1 MRRSRVT
8 ITGLLTFF
16 VCLPMLLVGTSA
28 DASSA
33 GRSSLTIALILS
45 ETGQAA
51 TQDVG
56 AAQGFE
62 ARLDL
67 QNSKGGVNGHK
78 LVPLVLDDQT
88 SPSEVAT
95 AVQDAISKGAI
106 GIVSDSALFFL
117 ADKFPQQAGVP
128 VTGTNTDGPEWGEQ
142 PFTNMFSSD
151 FGSVDPKYPAS
162 TLQGQVVKRLGGTV
176 AATYGYGISPDSA
189 RAVQFDTISM
199 KDVGIS
205 VPVQDASVPL
215 GSVAFTNAALTAKQ
229 NHVNALFP
237 NLEGSSNYALATAY
251 KQAGI
256 KLKTAVFPVGL
267 QQSLIGSPAWSEVQG
282 DYFLSLFHPF
292 TIPDTGTEQMQT
304 ALEKYTGFAKN
315 DHFPTFGDY
324 EGWLGAD
331 LMIKGLEGAGS
342 NPSRAGVISALRNI
356 KAYNGNGLLP
366 ITINYSTVFGHLSP
380 QCVWIFKAE
389 KSGFSLVQKN
399 DVCGKEIPGTS
410 TSG

>member
-1 MRRSRVT
+1 MRRSRVIITVLPT
-8 ITGLLTFF
+8 IF
-16 VCLPMLLVGTSA
+16 VSLPMLLVGTSA
-28 DASSA
+28 SASST
-33 GRSSLTIALILS
+33 GKSPLTVALILS

-56 AAQGFE
+56 AVQGFE

-67 QNSKGGVNGHK
+67 TNSEGGVNGHR

-88 SPSEVAT
+88 SPTEIAT
-95 AVQDAISKGAI
+95 AVQDAISKDAI

-117 ADKFPQQAGVP
+117 ADKFPQQTGVP
-128 VTGTNTDGPEWGEQ
+128 VTGSNTDGPEWGEQ

-162 TLQGQVVKRLGGTV
+162 TLQGQVVKKLGGTI

-215 GSVAFTNAALTAKQ
+215 GSVAFTGAALTAKQ

-267 QQSLIGSPAWSEVQG
+267 QQSLIGSPAWSQVQG

-292 TIPDTGTEQMQT
+292 TIPDAGTEQMQ
-304 ALEKYTGFAKN
+304 ASLEKYTGYSKS
-315 DHFPTFGDY
+315 DGIPH
-324 EGWLGAD
+324 LR
-331 LMIKGLEGAGS
+331 GLRGLARVGS
-342 NPSRAGVISALRNI
+342 DDQGR
-356 KAYNGNGLLP
+356 
-366 ITINYSTVFGHLSP
+366 
-380 QCVWIFKAE
+380 
-389 KSGFSLVQKN
+389 
-399 DVCGKEIPGTS
+399 
-410 TSG
+410 

>member
-1 MRRSRVT
+1 MQRSRATTTV
-8 ITGLLTFF
+8 LLAMF
-16 VCLPMLLVGTSA
+16 VSLPMLLVGTAASA
-28 DASSA
+28 TSA
-33 GRSSLTIALILS
+33 GKSPLTVALVLS
-45 ETGQAA
+45 ETGEAA

-56 AAQGFE
+56 GVQGFE

-67 QNSKGGVNGHK
+67 ENSMGGINGHK

-88 SPSEVAT
+88 SPTTVDT
-95 AVQDAISKGAI
+95 AVQEAIAKGAI
-106 GIVSDSALFFL
+106 GIVSNSALFFL
-117 ADKFPQQAGVP
+117 ADKYPQEAGVP

-151 FGSVDPKYPAS
+151 FGSVDPNYPAS
-162 TLQGQVVKRLGGTV
+162 TLQGQVVKELGGTI

-215 GSVAFTNAALTAKQ
+215 GSVAFTSAALIAKQ

-237 NLEGSSNYALATAY
+237 NLEASSNYALATAY

-256 KLKTAVFPVGL
+256 KLKAAVFPVGL
-267 QQSLIGSPAWSEVQG
+267 QHSLIGSPAWSEVQG
-282 DYFLSLFHPF
+282 DYFMSLFHPF
-292 TIPDTGTEQMQT
+292 TIPDVGTEQMQS
-304 ALEKYTGFAKN
+304 ALEKYTGYAKS
-315 DHFPTFGDY
+315 DLFPAFGDY

-331 LMIKGLEGAGS
+331 LLIKGIAGAGS
-342 NPSRAGVISALRNI
+342 NPTRASVITALRSI
-356 KAYNGNGLLP
+356 KAYNGNGILP
-366 ITINYSTVFGHLSP
+366 ITINYSTVFGKLSP
-380 QCVWIFKAE
+380 QCVWLFKAE
-389 KSGFSLVQKN
+389 KTGFSLIQKN

>member
-1 MRRSRVT
+1 MRRSRVIITVLPT
-8 ITGLLTFF
+8 IF
-16 VCLPMLLVGTSA
+16 VSLPMLLVGTSA
-28 DASSA
+28 SASST
-33 GRSSLTIALILS
+33 GKSPLTVALILS

-56 AAQGFE
+56 AVQGFE

-67 QNSKGGVNGHK
+67 TNSEGGVNGHR

-88 SPSEVAT
+88 SPTEIAT
-95 AVQDAISKGAI
+95 AVQDAISKDAI

-117 ADKFPQQAGVP
+117 ADKFPQQTGVP
-128 VTGTNTDGPEWGEQ
+128 VTGSNTDGPEWGEQ

-162 TLQGQVVKRLGGTV
+162 TLQGQVVKKLGGTI

-215 GSVAFTNAALTAKQ
+215 GSVAFTGAALTAKQ

-267 QQSLIGSPAWSEVQG
+267 QQSLIGSPAWSQVQG

-292 TIPDTGTEQMQT
+292 TIPDAGTEQMQ
-304 ALEKYTGFAKN
+304 ASLEKYTGYSKS
-315 DHFPTFGDY
+315 DEFPTFGDY
-324 EGWLGAD
+324 EGWLGSD
-331 LMIKGLEGAGS
+331 LMIKGIEGAGS
-342 NPSRAGVISALRNI
+342 HPTREGVITALRRI

-389 KSGFSLVQKN
+389 KTGFTLVQKS

>member
-8 ITGLLTFF
+8 ITVVLAVLASLPLL
-16 VCLPMLLVGTSA
+16 LIGTS
-28 DASSA
+28 SSA
-33 GRSSLTIALILS
+33 ASTEKSPLTIALILS

-56 AAQGFE
+56 AVQGFE

-67 QNSKGGVNGHK
+67 QNSEGGADGHR

-88 SPSEVAT
+88 SPTEVVT
-95 AVQDAISKGAI
+95 AVQDAISKGVI

-117 ADKFPQQAGVP
+117 ADKYPQQAGVP

-151 FGSVDPKYPAS
+151 FGSLDPDYPAS
-162 TLQGQVVKRLGGTV
+162 TLQGQLVKKLGGTI
-176 AATYGYGISPDSA
+176 AATYGYGISPDST

-199 KDVGIS
+199 KDVGIA
-205 VPVQDASVPL
+205 VPVQDATVPL
-215 GSVAFTNAALTAKQ
+215 GSVDFTSAALIAKE
-229 NHVNALFP
+229 NNVNALFP
-237 NLEGSSNYALATAY
+237 NLEASSDYALATAY
-251 KQAGI
+251 KQAGV
-256 KLKTAVFPVGL
+256 KLRAAVFPVGL

-282 DYFLSLFHPF
+282 DYFTSLFHPF
-292 TIPDTGTEQMQT
+292 TIPDAGTEQMQA
-304 ALEKYTGFAKN
+304 ALEKYTGFAKA
-315 DHFPTFGDY
+315 DLFPTFGDY

-331 LMIKGLEGAGS
+331 LLIKGIDGAGS
-342 NPSRAGVISALRNI
+342 DPTRAGVITALRSI
-356 KAYNGNGLLP
+356 RAYNGNGILP
-366 ITINYSTVFGHLSP
+366 ITLNFSTDFGHLSP

-389 KSGFSLVQKN
+389 KTGFSLIQQN
-399 DVCGKEIPGTS
+399 DVCGYEIPGTN

>member
-8 ITGLLTFF
+8 ITVVLVMF
-16 VCLPMLLVGTSA
+16 VSLPMLVVGTSA
-28 DASSA
+28 SAAS
-33 GRSSLTIALILS
+33 GGKTPLTVALILS
-45 ETGQAA
+45 ETGEAA

-56 AAQGFE
+56 AIQGFE

-67 QNSKGGVNGHK
+67 QNSEGGADGHK
-78 LVPLVLDDQT
+78 LVPLVIDDET
-88 SPSEVAT
+88 SPTEVVT
-95 AVQDAISKGAI
+95 AAQEAISKGAI

-117 ADKFPQQAGVP
+117 ADKYPQEAGVP

-151 FGSVDPKYPAS
+151 FGSLDPKYPAS
-162 TLQGQVVKRLGGTV
+162 TLQGLVVKQLGGTL

-215 GSVAFTNAALTAKQ
+215 GSVDFTSAALIAKQ

-237 NLEGSSNYALATAY
+237 NLEASSNYALAIAY

-256 KLKTAVFPVGL
+256 KLKAAVFPVGL
-267 QQSLIGSPAWSEVQG
+267 QQSLIGSPAWSQVQG
-282 DYFLSLFHPF
+282 EYFMSLFHPF
-292 TIPDTGTEQMQT
+292 TIPDAGTEQMQA
-304 ALEKYTGFAKN
+304 ALEKYTGYAKS
-315 DHFPTFGDY
+315 DQFPTFGDY

-331 LMIKGLEGAGS
+331 LMIKGIQGAGS
-342 NPSRAGVISALRNI
+342 NPTRASVITALRSI
-356 KAYNGNGLLP
+356 KAYNGNGILP

-380 QCVWIFKAE
+380 QCVWLFKAE
-389 KSGFSLVQKN
+389 KTGFSLVQKN